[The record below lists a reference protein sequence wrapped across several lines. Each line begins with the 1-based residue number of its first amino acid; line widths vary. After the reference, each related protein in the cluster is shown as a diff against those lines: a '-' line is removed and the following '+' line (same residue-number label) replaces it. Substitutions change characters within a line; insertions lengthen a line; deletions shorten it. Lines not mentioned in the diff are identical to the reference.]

1 MKCDCGRQC
10 GESWKYSR
18 NKLFNN
24 VCSRYCQIRKNR
36 GEKHDPS
43 RTYTT
48 QCSVCDNTFNLK
60 YSYNHA
66 NQIFCS
72 HACVSRLSK
81 INRRARKNHFLLMAI
96 YLHPDGLTA
105 QDLFDYSERNVFRIK
120 NAAGVAGILS
130 QWVRKGIVSRTK
142 VENGLS
148 IYRWNSDLPPGQAM
162 LRR

>member
-1 MKCDCGRQC
+1 
-10 GESWKYSR
+10 
-18 NKLFNN
+18 
-24 VCSRYCQIRKNR
+24 
-36 GEKHDPS
+36 
-43 RTYTT
+43 
-48 QCSVCDNTFNLK
+48 
-60 YSYNHA
+60 
-66 NQIFCS
+66 
-72 HACVSRLSK
+72 
-81 INRRARKNHFLLMAI
+81 MAI

-120 NAAGVAGILS
+120 NTAGVAGILS